1 MARWIKEIPQ
11 GYHNQ
16 CSYGFNDV
24 MLWQNEKVYVMDN
37 HRSATWCWLQQ
48 CKDGDKYNF
57 MHIDRH
63 YDMSRYH
70 FREDLIPVLENPHMD
85 YREYA
90 NLMRQDGKYKSLSWD
105 NYILFAYDL
114 YPNWFQTNVF
124 LTHKDGDVCV
134 GWLGNEMIFTEK
146 DPSDIMNLIRQYF
159 LEITEDTEG
168 VVAGSSELKWIVNLD
183 LDIIFNLS
191 EKGYLYEFYN
201 EVIIRDIARHIE
213 RAMDRI
219 QVLTIAI
226 SPDYLAGI
234 DLREKWN
241 NGFRILRILAD
252 EIECLSCFPFPK
264 IIE

>member
-11 GYHNQ
+11 DYYDK

-24 MLWQNEKVYVMDN
+24 MLWQNGKVYVMDN
-37 HRSATWCWLQQ
+37 HRNATWCWLQQ
-48 CKDGDKYNF
+48 CRDGERYNF

-63 YDMSRYH
+63 YDMSKYY
-70 FREDLIPVLENPHMD
+70 FIEDLRPVLENPQMD
-85 YREYA
+85 YGEYA

-124 LTHKDGDVCV
+124 LTHKEGDVCV
-134 GWLGNEMIFTEK
+134 GWRGNKMKFTEK
-146 DPSDIMNLIRQYF
+146 DPADIINQIRRYF

-168 VVAGSSELKWIVNLD
+168 IVGGSSELKWIVNLD
-183 LDIIFNLS
+183 LDIIFNS
-191 EKGYLYEFYN
+191 SDNGGIYEFYN
-201 EVIIRDIARHIE
+201 RETIRDIARLIQ

-226 SPDYLAGI
+226 SPEFLVGVDM
-234 DLREKWN
+234 RERWN
-241 NGFRILRILAD
+241 NGFRKLRILAD
-252 EIECLSCFPFPK
+252 AIEYLNCFPFPK
-264 IIE
+264 DN